1 MMRKGIL
8 TILIVDLIYL
18 LLLYYFPKSVLFIT
32 LCLTVCFIVEAL
44 TKGGNNNEN
53 IR

>member
-1 MMRKGIL
+1 MTKKGLL

-18 LLLYYFPKSVLFIT
+18 LLLYYFSKSVLFIT
-32 LCLTVCFIVEAL
+32 LFIMICFIAEAL

>member
-32 LCLTVCFIVEAL
+32 LFIMICFIIEVLEK
-44 TKGGNNNEN
+44 TNY
-53 IR
+53 